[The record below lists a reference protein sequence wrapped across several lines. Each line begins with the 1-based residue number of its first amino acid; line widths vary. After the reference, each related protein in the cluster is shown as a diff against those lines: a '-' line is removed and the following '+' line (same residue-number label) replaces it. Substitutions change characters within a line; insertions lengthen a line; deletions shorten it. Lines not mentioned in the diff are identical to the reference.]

1 MTMQTSDGTVPSG
14 DNRPL
19 RLLKAVVFTVAGV
32 GLMVAAVWSAAS
44 TWRFVAHAVAVPGTV
59 IRLNA
64 GGAHPEVR
72 FTTATNQVIDYP
84 QGGMIWGYRV
94 GDQVTVLY
102 DPNDPAQ
109 PIINTR
115 GALWGFTA
123 MNFLLGAVFVV
134 AAQLLWRERD
144 LVK

>member
-1 MTMQTSDGTVPSG
+1 MAIQPLAGKKLTG

-19 RLLKAVVFTVAGV
+19 RWLKVVVFTVAGV
-32 GLMVAAVWSAAS
+32 GLMVAALWSAAS
-44 TWRFVAHAVAVPGTV
+44 TRRFVARAAAVPGTV

-84 QGGMIWGYRV
+84 QGGLIWGYRV

-102 DPNDPAQ
+102 DPNEPQQ

-123 MNFLLGAVFVV
+123 MNFLLGAVFVL
-134 AAQLLWRERD
+134 AAQLVWREGGS
-144 LVK
+144 VG

>member
-1 MTMQTSDGTVPSG
+1 MRSP
-14 DNRPL
+14 
-19 RLLKAVVFTVAGV
+19 
-32 GLMVAAVWSAAS
+32 W
-44 TWRFVAHAVAVPGTV
+44 
-59 IRLNA
+59 
-64 GGAHPEVR
+64 AHPEVR